1 MWARWTLHSSAKRM
15 QINISAKVKSNIITG
30 VAALLLAA
38 VGVAAI
44 LVWAGVI
51 ERQPTPTPAPVALPA
66 ATPIPADAW
75 QDVASWVS
83 SGRDDSPP
91 FHVSADAWRVMWV
104 ATNDSVGDGS
114 FAVHI
119 YNPDGL
125 FLLNLYDTADDP
137 KRNFDG
143 PIRGTL
149 GVPGAGDFFIRVI
162 TDRDYQVTVQEPR

>member
-1 MWARWTLHSSAKRM
+1 MHSWANKRRFHITSKAKT
-15 QINISAKVKSNIITG
+15 NVITG
-30 VAALLLAA
+30 VAAVLLATVALAA
-38 VGVAAI
+38 V

-51 ERQPTPTPAPVALPA
+51 ERQPTSVSAP
-66 ATPIPADAW
+66 ATPTAFDASAVEW
-75 QDVASWVS
+75 VDVASWQS
-83 SGRDDSPP
+83 SGDDNSPP
-91 FHVSADAWRVMWV
+91 FNIEAETWQVVWV
-104 ATNDSVGDGS
+104 AVNDSVGDGS

-119 YNPDGL
+119 YKPDGL

-149 GVPGAGDFFIRVI
+149 GVQGSGDFFIRVI